1 MTDIFSLKDF
11 SFPKGFLWGSAT
23 AGHQIE
29 GNNIHSNNWNT
40 EQEWLKKDPK
50 AEVSGMACNHYN
62 MVEEDVDLIKSLG
75 HQAFRLSVEWSRIQP
90 EEGVF
95 DKEATEHYVRELALL
110 KEKGIKVFLTLVH
123 FSVPLWFEKKGDW
136 QKQENYKYFE
146 TYLEYIVPKIA
157 RYVDFWN
164 IFNEINLGVKDS
176 DLTRKLV

>member
-1 MTDIFSLKDF
+1 MTDVFSLKDF

-29 GNNIHSNNWNT
+29 GNNIYSSSWNT

-50 AEVSGMACNHYN
+50 SEVSGMACNHYN

-95 DKEATEHYVRELALL
+95 DKEALL
-110 KEKGIKVFLTLVH
+110 
-123 FSVPLWFEKKGDW
+123 
-136 QKQENYKYFE
+136 
-146 TYLEYIVPKIA
+146 
-157 RYVDFWN
+157 
-164 IFNEINLGVKDS
+164 
-176 DLTRKLV
+176 